1 LIATSIEVTDAW
13 GRQMVTALVAVN
25 GGKVTLPEPL
35 RIEHPDRPKAPAR
48 KSKKKPRLATPADVA
63 K

>member
-1 LIATSIEVTDAW
+1 
-13 GRQMVTALVAVN
+13 MVSALVAVN

-35 RIEHPDRPKAPAR
+35 RIEHPDRPKPPAAKKR
-48 KSKKKPRLATPADVA
+48 KKPRLATPADVG